1 MVRVTPVVKSVSL
14 TVNLANAVR
23 KKKPDEAK
31 PAAFRFSS
39 KSAPAKPRPSR
50 PSRRVAPDSGDQRRA
65 AADRAAAK
73 AEAQRAEAQRLAV
86 ARTDRAAA
94 AAAAADAELLLA
106 RLARDAARAAEADAA
121 AARSAAAD
129 AKRTDEERRRRE
141 QADAAAAAEKR
152 RLKAEAAMEERRRKR
167 DADKAAAEA
176 QAKAILEDAEA
187 RERERQEAAAEAA
200 ARMAKREAIAEVAE
214 KIGLPPRESV
224 KEPERALLSRL
235 SAKAPAAA
243 PDKPRGP
250 CDSCDGPHATRDC
263 PYFKGKP
270 RDDHKDAFVNY
281 NKGEAGGGGD
291 AKPTIV
297 DRGRATV
304 VKQPGDG
311 SCLYHSLTFGLGSG
325 SAATLRAA
333 LADLVVTNPDQE
345 IGGDPLRAWVLWESG
360 LSPKAYADRMRSDG
374 QWGGAIE
381 MALCAVMKRVHIH
394 VYEKHTR
401 GFLRISSF
409 TGGDRCQKVVS
420 VIYGGRVHYDA
431 LRIHGDAG

>member
-39 KSAPAKPRPSR
+39 KSAPPKPRPSR

-73 AEAQRAEAQRLAV
+73 AEAQRAEAQRLARRGRREEDGRG
-86 ARTDRAAA
+86 AP
-94 AAAAADAELLLA
+94 
-106 RLARDAARAAEADAA
+106 AARAG
-121 AARSAAAD
+121 
-129 AKRTDEERRRRE
+129 RRRR
-141 QADAAAAAEKR
+141 DAEKR

-200 ARMAKREAIAEVAE
+200 ARMKKREAIAEVAE
-214 KIGLPPRESV
+214 DR
-224 KEPERALLSRL
+224 
-235 SAKAPAAA
+235 PAAA
-243 PDKPRGP
+243 S
-250 CDSCDGPHATRDC
+250 DSCDGPHATRDC
-263 PYFKGKP
+263 PHFKGKP

-281 NKGEAGGGGD
+281 NKGDAGGGDD

-420 VIYGGRVHYDA
+420 VIYGGRVHYGA